1 MSKIL
6 LTHPKVKEVTE
17 RQARIRAFRA
27 EASRLASLANKR
39 IKRIEANQLTDS
51 PAYQRYV
58 KDGGQRFGVRGKTY
72 QEVQAEM
79 GRLNRFINAETSTIR
94 GINREL
100 KVIADNTGIEYS
112 NLRELQQKAK
122 KFFELSSKVKQVLKS
137 MDEIASALD
146 YQKIWEAINVYTK
159 QEGINLADADEKMDA
174 MIDAVTKIVNER
186 KKNDQVASQI
196 VWFK

>member
-39 IKRIEANQLTDS
+39 IQRIEANQLTDS

-137 MDEIASALD
+137 MDEVASALD

-186 KKNDQVASQI
+186 KRNDQVASQI

>member
-58 KDGGQRFGVRGKTY
+58 KDGGQRFGVKGKTY

-137 MDEIASALD
+137 MDEVASALD